1 MSHQRIPRPVLAVSA
16 LWPGLALGTG
26 LLLAA
31 GTLLPRTALAL
42 PPVPPAPEVAAAEE
56 APTEQAATEEA
67 PAAAAIQRQIVLE
80 LGRRQISLKENGT
93 VVGSWP
99 VAIGDPSTPTP
110 VGSFTVQNKVVN
122 PQYQSTRSGKINATV
137 GPQAPLGDRWIGFK
151 QSGLNQYGIHGTPT
165 AWAWTVTSR
174 AAVSN
179 GCVRMLTP
187 HVRELFEKVE
197 IGTPVIVK
205 R

>member
-1 MSHQRIPRPVLAVSA
+1 MSLHPTPSNRLADRSSRLGLVLGSA
-16 LWPGLALGTG
+16 LGSG
-26 LLLAA
+26 LLIAA
-31 GTLLPRTALAL
+31 GVVLPRVALAL
-42 PPVPPAPEVAAAEE
+42 PPAPPAAV
-56 APTEQAATEEA
+56 PTA
-67 PAAAAIQRQIVLE
+67 PAPSAPEATPPAAAIQRQIVLE
-80 LGRRQISLKENGT
+80 LGRRQISLKENGA

-110 VGSFTVQNKVVN
+110 TGTFSVQNKVVN

-137 GPQAPLGDRWIGFK
+137 GPQGPLGDRWIGFK